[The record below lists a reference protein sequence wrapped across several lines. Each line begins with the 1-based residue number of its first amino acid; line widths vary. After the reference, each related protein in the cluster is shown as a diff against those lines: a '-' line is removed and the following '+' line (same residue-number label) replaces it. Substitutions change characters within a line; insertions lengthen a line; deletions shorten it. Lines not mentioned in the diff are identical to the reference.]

1 MFSYIL
7 GRSVDIQDINEMQ
20 GRHEGET
27 KDLKHKKWTNE
38 CPNLVVES
46 WWARIRRLP
55 RLCEKHR
62 INGLMYLL
70 SFSALYSVFILLA
83 TFTHWS
89 RERPSGFF
97 PTQWP
102 YLVITPIVINVHRA
116 VLSFAMVSRFISG
129 PNWCNCT
136 FIVHLVDCKIEQS
149 SFASTVHP
157 QWPLYPNM
165 SVNSCAPYFT
175 PNNKIQNISKLHG
188 MRLGI
193 SSSMNLSAKR
203 KNIAYVLRPRFAQ
216 RLKPIRD
223 TLISSCILR
232 RVLALLFKISGLPGA
247 Q

>member
-1 MFSYIL
+1 M
-7 GRSVDIQDINEMQ
+7 
-20 GRHEGET
+20 
-27 KDLKHKKWTNE
+27 DLCTYCLSPHYTPSLYYW
-38 CPNLVVES
+38 
-46 WWARIRRLP
+46 LP
-55 RLCEKHR
+55 LLTDCE
-62 INGLMYLL
+62 NGLVDFFL
-70 SFSALYSVFILLA
+70 
-83 TFTHWS
+83 
-89 RERPSGFF
+89 PSDLIW
-97 PTQWP
+97 WP
-102 YLVITPIVINVHRA
+102 TPIVINVHRA

-188 MRLGI
+188 MRHGI